1 MVVFKE
7 SNFAIE
13 YAFSGVEFVLKIEMA
28 ISKKLISC
36 KVTPKFV
43 SFCYFDNRQG

>member
-28 ISKKLISC
+28 ISK
-36 KVTPKFV
+36 
-43 SFCYFDNRQG
+43 NRTAHLHF